1 MMMVGKNGIFE
12 MFGRRISVRVMG
24 ASAGLLAMVLCTGVA
39 RGDDGCKALY
49 DALSKV
55 IVTPTHIYTTTVAGY
70 NKDVPRNSEMIYEG
84 GPNGAIFIL
93 AGGKWTR
100 AKMTSAEM
108 MSKQEE
114 NRRTAKDVCN
124 VVRDEVVNGEAATV
138 YSTHSDK
145 DGNKI
150 DAMVWIS
157 KSKGLPLKEDMD
169 MEVGGAAGKM
179 HMSLR
184 YEYANVK
191 PPAV

>member
-12 MFGRRISVRVMG
+12 MFGRRISVRGMG
-24 ASAGLLAMVLCTGVA
+24 ASAGLLAIVLCAGVA

-70 NKDVPRNSEMIYEG
+70 NKDVSRNSEMIYEG

-169 MEVGGAAGKM
+169 MDVGGAAGKM

>member
-1 MMMVGKNGIFE
+1 MMVGKNGIFE
-12 MFGRRISVRVMG
+12 MFGRRISVRGMG
-24 ASAGLLAMVLCTGVA
+24 ASAGLLAMFLCAAAA

-49 DALSKV
+49 DALTKV
-55 IVTPTHIYTTTVAGY
+55 VVTPTHIYTTTVAGY
-70 NKDVPRNSEMIYEG
+70 DNNVPRNSEMIYEG
-84 GPNGAIFIL
+84 GPNGAIYIF

-114 NRRTAKDVCN
+114 NRRTAKDVCH

-138 YSTHSDK
+138 YSTHSDN

-150 DAMVWIS
+150 DATVWIS

-169 MEVGGAAGKM
+169 MDVGGTMGKT

-191 PPAV
+191 PPAL